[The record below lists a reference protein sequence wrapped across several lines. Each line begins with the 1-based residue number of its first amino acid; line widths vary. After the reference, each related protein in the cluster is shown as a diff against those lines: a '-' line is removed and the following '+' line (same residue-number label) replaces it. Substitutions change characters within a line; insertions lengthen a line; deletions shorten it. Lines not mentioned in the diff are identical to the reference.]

1 MIKIRLIIISITI
14 LFVVSVGLF
23 VSFYAR
29 GYRFS
34 FKSLRFEPKGILVI
48 KTDPTGA
55 QVIINGDLKGASDT
69 NFSLT
74 PGNYDLA
81 LKKEGFI
88 AWSKRI
94 NIEKEVVTE
103 IDASL
108 FSAVPSFSPMT
119 LDGAIDPVPS
129 ADYTKIAYDIP
140 ATTNNTD
147 KTGLWVIETTNL
159 PIGFAKEPKRVT
171 DGSLI
176 GASWK
181 FSPDASQILLRIGTA
196 SYLLPAGS
204 FTPQNQR
211 VNIAS
216 TVEKILAGWEKDKA
230 TKLSAQM
237 RILPVEVNDILTR
250 KASAVVFSPDESK
263 VLYTASASA
272 MINENLVRPLPGS
285 STQKQERAITIGRTY
300 IYDIKEDRNFLIYD
314 SPVTITN
321 DKTTGAAIRWFPN
334 SRNLILAENGRI
346 SIMDYDGT
354 NRATIYSGAYL
365 APNAFPFA
373 STSKLVISTNLGADS
388 SIPNLYSLSLK

>member
-1 MIKIRLIIISITI
+1 MIKVRVLFIFLTII
-14 LFVVSVGLF
+14 FVASVGLF

-34 FKSLRFEPKGILVI
+34 FKSFKFEPRGILVI

-55 QVIINGDLKGASDT
+55 QVILNGDLKGASDT
-69 NFSLT
+69 NLSLS

-88 AWSKRI
+88 PWNKRI

-103 IDASL
+103 IAASL
-108 FSAVPSFSPMT
+108 FRAVPSISPLT
-119 LDGAIDPVPS
+119 FDGAIDPAAS

-140 ATTNNTD
+140 VTNDNSTT
-147 KTGLWVIETTNL
+147 TGLWVIETTNL
-159 PIGFAKEPKRVT
+159 PFGFAKEPKRIT

-176 GASWK
+176 GASWQ
-181 FSPDASQILLRIGTA
+181 FSPDGSQILLNIGQA
-196 SYLLPAGS
+196 SYLLPVSS

-216 TVEKILAGWEKDKA
+216 SVQKTLSTWEKGKA
-230 TKLSAQM
+230 TKLAGQM
-237 RILPVEVNDILTR
+237 RILPNEVNDILTR
-250 KASAVVFSPDESK
+250 KASEVVFSPDESK

-272 MINENLVRPLPGS
+272 VINKNLINPLPGS
-285 STQKQERAITIGRTY
+285 STQKQERVIQMGKTY
-300 IYDIKEDRNFLIYD
+300 IYDIKEDRNFLVYD
-314 SPVTITN
+314 APINITN
-321 DKTTGAAIRWFPN
+321 EKTDNPALHWFPN
-334 SRNLILAENGRI
+334 SKNLVLAENGRI

-365 APNAFPFA
+365 SPNAFPFA

>member
-1 MIKIRLIIISITI
+1 MTKIRLLIISITI
-14 LFVVSVGLF
+14 IFVVSVGLF
-23 VSFYAR
+23 ASFYAR

-34 FKSLRFEPKGILVI
+34 FKSFKFEPRGILVI

-69 NFSLT
+69 NFSLA

-88 AWSKRI
+88 PWSKRI
-94 NIEKEVVTE
+94 AIEKEVVTE
-103 IDASL
+103 IIASL
-108 FSAVPSFSPMT
+108 FRAVPSLSPMT
-119 LDGAIDPVPS
+119 FDGAIDPVAS

-140 ATTNNTD
+140 STNSNTS

-159 PIGFAKEPKRVT
+159 PIGFAKEPKRIT

-176 GASWK
+176 GASWQ
-181 FSPDASQILLRIGTA
+181 FSPDGGQILLRIGAA

-216 TVEKILAGWEKDKA
+216 TEAKILAGWEKDKA

-285 STQKQERAITIGRTY
+285 STQKQERAIREGRTY
-300 IYDIKEDRNFLIYD
+300 IYDIKEDRNFLVYD

-321 DKTTGAAIRWFPN
+321 DKTNQAAIRWFPN
-334 SRNLILAENGRI
+334 SKNLILAENGRI
-346 SIMDYDGT
+346 SFMDYDGT
-354 NRATIYSGAYL
+354 NRVTIYSGAYL

>member
-1 MIKIRLIIISITI
+1 MIKIRLLLISITI
-14 LFVVSVGLF
+14 LFVATFGL
-23 VSFYAR
+23 VASFYAR

-34 FKSLRFEPKGILVI
+34 FKSFRFEPRGILVI
-48 KTDPTGA
+48 KSDPTGA
-55 QVIINGDLKGASDT
+55 QVVINGDLKGATDT

-94 NIEKEVVTE
+94 SIEKEVVTE
-103 IDASL
+103 INASL
-108 FSAVPSFSPMT
+108 FRAVPSFSPMT
-119 LDGAIDPVPS
+119 FDGAIDPVAS
-129 ADYTKIAYDIP
+129 SDYTKIAYTIP
-140 ATTNNTD
+140 ATNSNNT
-147 KTGLWVIETTNL
+147 KTGLWFIETTNL

-176 GASWK
+176 GASWQ
-181 FSPDASQILLRIGTA
+181 FSPDGSQILLRIGVA
-196 SYLLPAGS
+196 SYLLPVGS

-211 VNIAS
+211 INIAS
-216 TVEKILAGWEKDKA
+216 TEEKILAAWEKDRE

-237 RILPVEVNDILTR
+237 KMLPLELNDILTR
-250 KASAVVFSPDESK
+250 KASSVVFSPDETK

-272 MINENLVRPLPGS
+272 MINNNLVRPLPGS
-285 STQKQERAITIGRTY
+285 STQKQQRAIEMGKTY
-300 IYDIKEDRNFLIYD
+300 IYDIKEDRNFLVYD

-334 SRNLILAENGRI
+334 SGNLILAENGRI

-354 NRATIYSGAYL
+354 NRVVIYSGAYL
-365 APNAFPFA
+365 SPNAFPFA